1 MADFKPSLFPII
13 TSVIGSGLLLF
24 VLNNIAAEINQPH
37 IYLQVNSFSGN
48 DSQQQQEQTKFQT
61 IALNDGRSAAT
72 NVRLTLL
79 YPSANIINY
88 SIAFNNENITSLN
101 LEGPTSLV
109 AEMDRFSKGATVII
123 NTTVMNKDR
132 VVVASPPYKHYAVSA
147 VSDQGTNTIFNLSSP
162 AIRVQDIEK
171 VIPLNLRLLIVTT
184 FLALVC
190 FLMGLFYKRIRDFK
204 FQIDRPK
211 FVFDVVKEIV
221 IVRDTLKKNILSTT
235 MFPIL
240 KWNSIEEDT
249 KRQVFSDHRD
259 YNLINEFYK
268 EIKQRDSDFS
278 QNDISDKTL
287 RQNNEN
293 CLNQVDYTLAKI
305 YWSRYHP
312 VSYKKFHIIISV
324 ASIISSALVIF
335 FIFEVFR
342 VIFFLPIQGLSE
354 PYHVVYNI
362 FTSLSRSVVAFFL
375 AREIINFQSSSTY
388 DFSSNNDSLSHIS
401 LSSSRHGLAKLFAFS
416 VLIMGTP
423 LFLLSGELNYVGRS
437 DLAYD
442 FFIIIL
448 LIDVARMFVL
458 SFIAPR
464 YTMKSIIRIRV

>member
-1 MADFKPSLFPII
+1 MADFKSSLFPII

-37 IYLQVNSFSGN
+37 IYLQVNSFGAN
-48 DSQQQQEQTKFQT
+48 NSQQQHQTKFQT
-61 IALNDGRSAAT
+61 IAINDGRSTAT

-88 SIAFNNENITSLN
+88 SIPFHNENITSLN

-109 AEMDRFSKGATVII
+109 ADIDRFSKGATVII
-123 NTTVMNKDR
+123 NTIVMKKD
-132 VVVASPPYKHYAVSA
+132 AAAGSSYKHYAVSA
-147 VSDQGTNTIFNLSSP
+147 TFDQGTNTIFNLSSP
-162 AIRVQDIEK
+162 NLRVEDIEK
-171 VIPLNLRLLIVTT
+171 VIPLNLRLLIVAT

-190 FLMGLFYKRIRDFK
+190 FLMGLFYKRIRHFK

-211 FVFDVVKEIV
+211 FVFDVVKEMV

-268 EIKQRDSDFS
+268 EIKQRDCDFS

-293 CLNQVDYTLAKI
+293 CLNQVDYTLGKI

-312 VSYKKFHIIISV
+312 VNYKKFHIIISV